1 MKSLTIATPF
11 FNEEDGLD
19 NYFEVLKK
27 INQLLINKINVKYL
41 FIDDGSTDNTN
52 KKLKSFKIDN
62 KNFNIEI
69 FTHDINSGY
78 GKTLQNSIKLCNTD
92 YLITYDSDCSYDYK
106 LIDKLV
112 NLIKKNDYDIINISY
127 KLAEQKNNLSLYRNT
142 LSWGSSFINNF
153 FFPVIKKNNISVLT
167 CSFRIYKT
175 SKIKNIIL
183 KSDDFNCCAELL
195 IKSLISGLIVKEI
208 PGQNKGRKYG
218 TSKMKV
224 VKNIFNTFKTI
235 FQIKTNN

>member
-127 KLAEQKNNLSLYRNT
+127 KLAEQKNNLSL
-142 LSWGSSFINNF
+142 
-153 FFPVIKKNNISVLT
+153 
-167 CSFRIYKT
+167 
-175 SKIKNIIL
+175 
-183 KSDDFNCCAELL
+183 
-195 IKSLISGLIVKEI
+195 
-208 PGQNKGRKYG
+208 
-218 TSKMKV
+218 
-224 VKNIFNTFKTI
+224 
-235 FQIKTNN
+235 